1 MQRIIRAV
9 LVRELVRVLKGWNT
23 ALYLLIAIAAKVKV
37 DMHTDI
43 FIAKKVRPHM
53 SPRNCQ
59 RPKNFEEAHIG
70 SGKVSSVRRSVSCLS
85 RFELRM
91 RAILLLC
98 QSVGHISEVLK
109 YQMNKNLC
117 LLLFQYFHA

>member
-1 MQRIIRAV
+1 MDNWTVSDVTGYAGVI
-9 LVRELVRVLKGWNT
+9 G
-23 ALYLLIAIAAKVKV
+23 
-37 DMHTDI
+37 
-43 FIAKKVRPHM
+43 
-53 SPRNCQ
+53 
-59 RPKNFEEAHIG
+59 HIG

>member
-1 MQRIIRAV
+1 MALRPNLFVTVYTNTLYITYRVDQKKGRSQNIIV
-9 LVRELVRVLKGWNT
+9 FHELLS
-23 ALYLLIAIAAKVKV
+23 L
-37 DMHTDI
+37 
-43 FIAKKVRPHM
+43 
-53 SPRNCQ
+53 
-59 RPKNFEEAHIG
+59 HIG

>member
-1 MQRIIRAV
+1 M
-9 LVRELVRVLKGWNT
+9 LDST
-23 ALYLLIAIAAKVKV
+23 
-37 DMHTDI
+37 
-43 FIAKKVRPHM
+43 
-53 SPRNCQ
+53 
-59 RPKNFEEAHIG
+59 HIG
-70 SGKVSSVRRSVSCLS
+70 YEKVSSVRRSVSRPR
-85 RFELRM
+85 RFVLRM